1 MCHSSCLVV
10 SGPEVI
16 VATLFRVR
24 RGLFWL
30 HTLQGDMVNQ
40 PEACELEP
48 YADDLYQAVISA
60 VPHWITTQ
68 VSEIA
73 SLSIDETSQ
82 EFRSALAGVAEQ
94 THHLVSQD
102 LFSLLATDVDAQQSN
117 PLHVLRASTSSA
129 TQLLQSFGATPAR
142 RDEYEVR
149 AMPDDVFSIGPLTW
163 RDLGEEVHEAGI
175 SWGAW
180 KAATILTRR
189 RADGSIPS

>member
-1 MCHSSCLVV
+1 MCHALCLAVAE
-10 SGPEVI
+10 PKVI

-30 HTLQGDMVNQ
+30 HTLHGDMEKQ
-40 PEACELEP
+40 PDASALEP
-48 YADDLYQAVISA
+48 YADDLYQAVTRAI
-60 VPHWITTQ
+60 PRWITTQ

-82 EFRSALAGVAEQ
+82 EFQSALADVAKQ
-94 THHLVSQD
+94 THQEVSQN
-102 LFSLLATDVDAQQSN
+102 LLTLLVTDVDAQQSN
-117 PLHVLRASTSSA
+117 PLHVLRASTSFA
-129 TQLLQSFGATPAR
+129 TQMLQSFGAEPAR
-142 RDEYEVR
+142 RDEYEMR
-149 AMPDDVFSIGPLTW
+149 AMPHDVFSIGPLTW
-163 RDLGEEVHEAGI
+163 RDLGEEVHDAGI

>member
-1 MCHSSCLVV
+1 MENHANAS
-10 SGPEVI
+10 
-16 VATLFRVR
+16 A
-24 RGLFWL
+24 
-30 HTLQGDMVNQ
+30 
-40 PEACELEP
+40 LEP
-48 YADDLYQAVISA
+48 YPGDLYQAVISA
-60 VPHWITTQ
+60 VSAWITKQ

-73 SLSIDETSQ
+73 SLSINETSK
-82 EFRSALAGVAEQ
+82 EFTSALADVAEQ
-94 THHLVSQD
+94 TLHDVSRD

-129 TQLLQSFGATPAR
+129 TQLLQTFGATPAR

-163 RDLGEEVHEAGI
+163 RDLGEEVHDAGI

>member
-1 MCHSSCLVV
+1 
-10 SGPEVI
+10 
-16 VATLFRVR
+16 
-24 RGLFWL
+24 
-30 HTLQGDMVNQ
+30 MVNQ
-40 PEACELEP
+40 PEALELEP

-73 SLSIDETSQ
+73 SLSINETTQ
-82 EFRSALAGVAEQ
+82 EFQAALADVAEQ
-94 THHLVSQD
+94 IHQVVSQD

-117 PLHVLRASTSSA
+117 PLHVLRASTSFA
-129 TQLLQSFGATPAR
+129 THLLQKFGVAPAR

-149 AMPDDVFSIGPLTW
+149 AMPNDVFSIGPLTW
-163 RDLGEEVHEAGI
+163 RDLGEKVHEAGI

-189 RADGSIPS
+189 RADGSIQS

>member
-1 MCHSSCLVV
+1 MVDQPDI
-10 SGPEVI
+10 PE
-16 VATLFRVR
+16 L
-24 RGLFWL
+24 
-30 HTLQGDMVNQ
+30 D
-40 PEACELEP
+40 P
-48 YADDLYQAVISA
+48 YVQDLYVAVNNA
-60 VPHWITTQ
+60 VPAWISSR

-73 SLSIDETSQ
+73 SSSCDVRSV
-82 EFRSALAGVAEQ
+82 EFTSALADVVEK
-94 THHLVSQD
+94 TFKEVSKN

-117 PLHVLRASTSSA
+117 PLHVLRSSTSTA
-129 TQLLQSFGATPAR
+129 THMLKGLRVPEAQ

-149 AMPDDVFSIGPLTW
+149 AMPDDVFAIGPLTW

>member
-1 MCHSSCLVV
+1 M
-10 SGPEVI
+10 
-16 VATLFRVR
+16 
-24 RGLFWL
+24 FWF
-30 HTLQGDMVNQ
+30 HTLHGDMVNQ
-40 PEACELEP
+40 PEALELEP
-48 YADDLYQAVISA
+48 YPDDLYQAVISA

-73 SLSIDETSQ
+73 SLSIDETSK
-82 EFRSALAGVAEQ
+82 EFTSALADVAEHTLQ
-94 THHLVSQD
+94 VVSRDLLV
-102 LFSLLATDVDAQQSN
+102 LLATDVDSQQSN
-117 PLHVLRASTSSA
+117 PLHVLRASTSSG
-129 TQLLQSFGATPAR
+129 TQLLQTFGATPAR

-163 RDLGEEVHEAGI
+163 RDLGDAVHDAGI